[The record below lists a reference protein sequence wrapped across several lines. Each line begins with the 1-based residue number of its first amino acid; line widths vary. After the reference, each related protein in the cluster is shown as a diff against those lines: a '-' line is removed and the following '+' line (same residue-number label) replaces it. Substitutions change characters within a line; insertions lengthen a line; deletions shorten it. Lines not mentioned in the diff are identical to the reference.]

1 MNFIQVPNH
10 KLQGQRQASCENF
23 VESFFK
29 DNGIVTEKPLK
40 CNRSC
45 SHSKMVYQS
54 HSVICN
60 ILSIVPFL
68 KLSLNPA
75 YRRGFMALFENAR
88 TWAM

>member
-23 VESFFK
+23 VEPFCK

-45 SHSKMVYQS
+45 SHSKMV
-54 HSVICN
+54 
-60 ILSIVPFL
+60 
-68 KLSLNPA
+68 
-75 YRRGFMALFENAR
+75 
-88 TWAM
+88 